1 MKKELSKREK
11 SMLIFLAVLL
21 VGLLYY
27 KFFLTPINDRVTDYT
42 SDTANDQSM
51 LDSEMPRMTKLN
63 QMKKELAELEK
74 SADSKPI
81 PDYDNSRKVMDELHS
96 VLSGAVSYTLSFNST
111 SESNSIVSRPI
122 NMDFQTADY
131 AAARAIIDRLHD
143 GAYTNQISDLTF
155 STDKDGNVQT
165 DLTITYYELKN

>member
-1 MKKELSKREK
+1 
-11 SMLIFLAVLL
+11 
-21 VGLLYY
+21 
-27 KFFLTPINDRVTDYT
+27 
-42 SDTANDQSM
+42 
-51 LDSEMPRMTKLN
+51 
-63 QMKKELAELEK
+63 
-74 SADSKPI
+74 
-81 PDYDNSRKVMDELHS
+81 MDELHS

-165 DLTITYYELKN
+165 ELTITYYELKN